1 MTINK
6 QLKSIIDR
14 EEALKKEM
22 AQLSNMKKQLHDQ
35 KQKQD
40 ILNQINAFTPYV
52 AKFAKLGIHLELKV
66 EYDEVTASIDPIND
80 DDRYEGAYYSGD
92 ELTKENLDKL
102 LNQLEH
108 ARYIEQHTKF
118 KLISTDNEIY
128 MELHS
133 AYHLYKYCVTESNG
147 MLTGAITKENMD
159 TNGEYVHNITPQL
172 SIHID
177 AVGYDNF
184 YVTWVHKIA
193 GTKNN
198 IIDEIENALKTL
210 KQI

>member
-6 QLKSIIDR
+6 QLKSIVDR
-14 EEALKKEM
+14 EEVLKKEM
-22 AQLSNMKKQLHDQ
+22 AQLNAMKKQLHHQ

-40 ILNQINAFTPYV
+40 ILNQINTFTPYV
-52 AKFAKLGIHLELKV
+52 AKFAKFGIHLELKV
-66 EYDEVTASIDPIND
+66 EYDEVTAFIDPIND
-80 DDRYEGAYYSGD
+80 DDQYEGTFYSGD

-102 LNQLEH
+102 LNQLEY

-118 KLISTDNEIY
+118 KLISTDNEIR
-128 MELHS
+128 MDLHD
-133 AYHLYKYCVTESNG
+133 AYHLYKCCVTESNG
-147 MLTGAITKENMD
+147 MFTGTIIKENMD

-198 IIDEIENALKTL
+198 IIDEIENALKAL